1 MLESLH
7 VVLRCGTRLLLVG
20 GAVCYSALAPALGL
34 GEITLHSALN
44 QPLRA
49 DIALVD
55 AAGLEE
61 GDLSVNLATADEFS
75 RAGVERVFFL
85 NDLKF
90 TPILKGNRS
99 LIRVSSNK
107 AVNEPFLNFLVQLNQ
122 PNGRVL
128 REYTV
133 LIDPPGAP
141 GVVPVVDEPAAT
153 SPNSPFPA
161 VKPAAATPVPAPKK
175 AAAPKAEA
183 VAPVAEIDPAAE
195 QLAASVLQNQQL
207 QATITELNARLQT
220 QDEQIA
226 AHKKQVI
233 ELQTRLAEV
242 QQAPPAAPVAVA
254 PPVVAVEQ
262 PDASQWPMI
271 IGVLALAVLVLLG
284 LFMRRQRQR
293 QQADEVAQEA
303 PVPASRP
310 ESVADD
316 HSGMQAPLAKS
327 AADHQEDAPSG
338 DVLEG
343 VGIYM
348 AYGRFSEAAGLL
360 REALA
365 KEPQRTD
372 LAVQLLEVLGKQGD
386 VAAYDAQETQL
397 RDSGFDPQTLQD
409 IRSRHPKMHN
419 VASLAAAPVVASVI
433 AAAPV
438 VAQGDEFQLNLDDL
452 SMDANW
458 DLISPFDS
466 APPPPALPEEPA
478 FHSNLHILP
487 EVFEMPEEPSLGE
500 PEPELEWDAPADSQG
515 LDDDFLAEFGDPDSS
530 LEIEP
535 FSLEPDNAGKL
546 EQAQTC
552 IDDGDLDSAIELL
565 NELLKD
571 ADEPLKQTA
580 RSLLAGIR

>member
-1 MLESLH
+1 
-7 VVLRCGTRLLLVG
+7 
-20 GAVCYSALAPALGL
+20 
-34 GEITLHSALN
+34 
-44 QPLRA
+44 
-49 DIALVD
+49 
-55 AAGLEE
+55 
-61 GDLSVNLATADEFS
+61 
-75 RAGVERVFFL
+75 
-85 NDLKF
+85 
-90 TPILKGNRS
+90 
-99 LIRVSSNK
+99 
-107 AVNEPFLNFLVQLNQ
+107 
-122 PNGRVL
+122 
-128 REYTV
+128 
-133 LIDPPGAP
+133 
-141 GVVPVVDEPAAT
+141 
-153 SPNSPFPA
+153 
-161 VKPAAATPVPAPKK
+161 
-175 AAAPKAEA
+175 
-183 VAPVAEIDPAAE
+183 
-195 QLAASVLQNQQL
+195 
-207 QATITELNARLQT
+207 
-220 QDEQIA
+220 
-226 AHKKQVI
+226 
-233 ELQTRLAEV
+233 
-242 QQAPPAAPVAVA
+242 VA
-254 PPVVAVEQ
+254 PPVIAVEQ

-419 VASLAAAPVVASVI
+419 VTSLAAAPVVASVI

-487 EVFEMPEEPSLGE
+487 EVFEMPEEPSLG
-500 PEPELEWDAPADSQG
+500 EPELEWDAPADSQG

>member
-1 MLESLH
+1 M
-7 VVLRCGTRLLLVG
+7 
-20 GAVCYSALAPALGL
+20 
-34 GEITLHSALN
+34 
-44 QPLRA
+44 
-49 DIALVD
+49 
-55 AAGLEE
+55 
-61 GDLSVNLATADEFS
+61 
-75 RAGVERVFFL
+75 
-85 NDLKF
+85 
-90 TPILKGNRS
+90 
-99 LIRVSSNK
+99 
-107 AVNEPFLNFLVQLNQ
+107 
-122 PNGRVL
+122 
-128 REYTV
+128 
-133 LIDPPGAP
+133 
-141 GVVPVVDEPAAT
+141 
-153 SPNSPFPA
+153 
-161 VKPAAATPVPAPKK
+161 
-175 AAAPKAEA
+175 
-183 VAPVAEIDPAAE
+183 
-195 QLAASVLQNQQL
+195 QNQQL
-207 QATITELNARLQT
+207 QATITDLNARLQL

-262 PDASQWPMI
+262 PDVSQWPTI
-271 IGVLALAVLVLLG
+271 LGVLALAALVLLG

-293 QQADEVAQEA
+293 QQADEGVQEA
-303 PVPASRP
+303 PASVSRP

-316 HSGMQAPLAKS
+316 HAVMQAPQAKS
-327 AADHQEDAPSG
+327 VAEHEEDAPSG

-372 LAVQLLEVLGKQGD
+372 LAVQLLEVFGKQGD
-386 VAAYDAQETQL
+386 VAAYDAQENQL
-397 RDSGFDPQTLQD
+397 RDSGFDAQTLQD

-419 VASLAAAPVVASVI
+419 VTPMAAAPVIASVI
-433 AAAPV
+433 ASAPV
-438 VAQGDEFQLNLDDL
+438 VAQVDEFQLNLDDL

-458 DLISPFDS
+458 DLISPFDKA
-466 APPPPALPEEPA
+466 APPAPPEEPA

-487 EVFEMPEEPSLGE
+487 EVFEMPEEPTLG
-500 PEPELEWDAPADSQG
+500 EPELEWHAPADSQG

-530 LEIEP
+530 LELEP